1 MDKNINKQNVYIS
14 EEENTLNWIE
24 IQSSFKKSFGN
35 EIYNSWLQKISLVKE
50 YNDYLILGVPTRF
63 FRDWIVSRYLDKILE
78 QVKSFKLSLN
88 RIEFKI
94 IEENKQNQELIKI
107 DQLNKVTEIKDSI
120 LNYNRLNP
128 NLSFES
134 FIKGKSNEIALS
146 YSKKV
151 CDYVSRYNPLYICGG
166 VGLGKTHLLNAIG
179 LETQKDNNVMFI
191 SAERFM
197 YHFIKSIKKNDMVN
211 FKDFFRKSSV
221 FIIDD
226 IQFISGK
233 ESLQE
238 EFFHTFNSLIEK
250 GSQIIISSDRPPMKL
265 DRVQERIKSRLSGGL
280 VVDIEAPDLDLKI
293 KILKKKIEE
302 IQNQFKEN
310 IDLSDEVINYIAS
323 ESKTNIREL
332 IGVLNRV
339 IAFSRVHN
347 KVLTTVDCKNILK
360 DVFSQ
365 IRVIT
370 VDKIQNIVSNY
381 FNIALS
387 DMLSQRRSRP
397 LARPRQ
403 IAMYLA
409 KKMTSRSLPEIGRR
423 FANRDHT
430 TVIHAVK
437 TITRLS
443 DQDDEMKKILIK
455 LKVFCWNS
463 EEMQFIV
470 KRDILLK
477 SLNFVQGVVEKKN
490 TLPILSNVLL
500 QLKEKKLTIVA
511 TDLDIVFHDEIE
523 DVKVLKEGS
532 TTTSAAILY
541 DILRKISSNSELNFD
556 LKNENKLSLKE

>member
-1 MDKNINKQNVYIS
+1 MENNITTKQNTFVS
-14 EEENTLNWIE
+14 EEEKVIKWE
-24 IQSSFKKSFGN
+24 DVQEAFKKNFGS

-78 QVKSFKLSLN
+78 QVKSIKLSLN

-94 IEENKQNQELIKI
+94 IEENKQNQEFIKI
-107 DQLNKVTEIKDSI
+107 DELNKVTEIKDSI

-128 NLSFES
+128 NLSFSS
-134 FIKGKSNEIALS
+134 FIQGKSNDIALS

-151 CDYVSRYNPLYICGG
+151 CEHISRYNPLYICGG

-179 LETQKDNNVMFI
+179 LELQSENNVMFI

-238 EFFHTFNSLIEK
+238 EFFHTFNSLMDK
-250 GSQIIISSDRPPMKL
+250 GSQIIISSDRAPMKL
-265 DRVQERIKSRLSGGL
+265 DRVQDRIKSRLAGGL
-280 VVDIEAPDLDLKI
+280 VVDIETPDLELKI
-293 KILKKKIEE
+293 KIIKNKIAD

-310 IDLSDEVINYIAS
+310 INLSEEVITFIAS

-347 KVLTTVDCKNILK
+347 KNLTIVDCKNILK
-360 DVFSQ
+360 DVFNQ

-387 DMLSQRRSRP
+387 EMLSQRRSRP

-403 IAMYLA
+403 IAMFLA
-409 KKMTSRSLPEIGRR
+409 KKMTTRSLPEIGRR

-443 DQDDEMKKILIK
+443 EQDDEMKKNISQI
-455 LKVFCWNS
+455 
-463 EEMQFIV
+463 
-470 KRDILLK
+470 K
-477 SLNFVQGVVEKKN
+477 SL
-490 TLPILSNVLL
+490 LL
-500 QLKEKKLTIVA
+500 EQ
-511 TDLDIVFHDEIE
+511 
-523 DVKVLKEGS
+523 
-532 TTTSAAILY
+532 
-541 DILRKISSNSELNFD
+541 
-556 LKNENKLSLKE
+556 

>member
-1 MDKNINKQNVYIS
+1 MDKYNIKKQNVYIS
-14 EEENTLNWIE
+14 EEEKTLVWSE
-24 IQSSFKKSFGN
+24 IQSAFKKTFGS
-35 EIYNSWLQKISLVKE
+35 EIYNSWLEKISLVKE
-50 YNDYLILGVPTRF
+50 YNDYLILSVPTRF

-94 IEENKQNQELIKI
+94 VEEAKNNADLLNRTNEI
-107 DQLNKVTEIKDSI
+107 NKVTEIKDSI

-128 NLSFES
+128 NLNFEN
-134 FIKGKSNEIALS
+134 FVQGKSNDIALS

-151 CDYVSRYNPLYICGG
+151 CEHLSRYNPLYVCGG

-179 LETQKDNNVMFI
+179 LELQSENNVMFI

-226 IQFISGK
+226 IQFIRGK

-238 EFFHTFNSLIEK
+238 EFFHTFNSLIDK
-250 GSQIIISSDRPPMKL
+250 GSQIIISADRTPMKL
-265 DRVQERIKSRLSGGL
+265 DRVQERIKSRLAGGL
-280 VVDIEAPDLDLKI
+280 VVDIDIPDLELKV
-293 KILKKKIEE
+293 KIIKKKIIEM
-302 IQNQFKEN
+302 QSQFKEN
-310 IDLSDEVINYIAS
+310 INLSDDVITYIAN

-332 IGVLNRV
+332 IGILNRV
-339 IAFSRVHN
+339 VAFSRVHN
-347 KVLTTVDCKNILK
+347 KDLTVNDCKNILK
-360 DVFSQ
+360 DIFTQ

-381 FNIALS
+381 FNIQLS
-387 DMLSQRRSRP
+387 EMLSQRRSRP

-409 KKMTSRSLPEIGRR
+409 KKMTTRSLPEIGRR

-443 DQDDEMKKILIK
+443 EQDDEMKKNINQI
-455 LKVFCWNS
+455 
-463 EEMQFIV
+463 
-470 KRDILLK
+470 K
-477 SLNFVQGVVEKKN
+477 SL
-490 TLPILSNVLL
+490 L
-500 QLKEKKLTIVA
+500 QE
-511 TDLDIVFHDEIE
+511 
-523 DVKVLKEGS
+523 
-532 TTTSAAILY
+532 
-541 DILRKISSNSELNFD
+541 
-556 LKNENKLSLKE
+556 

>member
-1 MDKNINKQNVYIS
+1 MDKNIQKNNVYIS
-14 EEENTLNWIE
+14 EEEKTLNWEE
-24 IQSSFKKSFGN
+24 IQNSFKKTFGN

-50 YNDYLILGVPTRF
+50 FNDYLILGVPTRF

-78 QVKSFKLSLN
+78 QVKGFKLSLT

-107 DQLNKVTEIKDSI
+107 NELSKVAEIKDSI

-128 NLSFES
+128 NLNFSS
-134 FIKGKSNEIALS
+134 FIRGNSNDIALS

-151 CDYVSRYNPLYICGG
+151 CEQLSRYNPLYICGG

-179 LETQKDNNVMFI
+179 LELQQDNNVMYI

-226 IQFISGK
+226 IQFIGGK

-238 EFFHTFNSLIEK
+238 EFFHTFNSLMDK
-250 GSQIIISSDRPPMKL
+250 GSQIIISSDRSPMKL
-265 DRVQERIKSRLSGGL
+265 VKVQERIKSRLAGGL
-280 VVDIEAPDLDLKI
+280 VVDIDPPDFELKI
-293 KILKKKIEE
+293 MIIKKKIEE
-302 IQNQFKEN
+302 MQNQFKEN
-310 IDLSDEVINYIAS
+310 IDLSEEVINYIAS

-339 IAFSRVHN
+339 VAFSRVHN
-347 KVLTTVDCKNILK
+347 KKLNVTDCKNILK
-360 DVFSQ
+360 DVFNQ

-370 VDKIQNIVSNY
+370 VDKIQNVVSNF

-443 DQDDEMKKILIK
+443 EQDEEMKKNINQIK
-455 LKVFCWNS
+455 N
-463 EEMQFIV
+463 
-470 KRDILLK
+470 LL
-477 SLNFVQGVVEKKN
+477 LEQ
-490 TLPILSNVLL
+490 
-500 QLKEKKLTIVA
+500 
-511 TDLDIVFHDEIE
+511 
-523 DVKVLKEGS
+523 
-532 TTTSAAILY
+532 
-541 DILRKISSNSELNFD
+541 
-556 LKNENKLSLKE
+556 

>member
-1 MDKNINKQNVYIS
+1 M
-14 EEENTLNWIE
+14 
-24 IQSSFKKSFGN
+24 
-35 EIYNSWLQKISLVKE
+35 
-50 YNDYLILGVPTRF
+50 ILGVPTRF

-78 QVKSFKLSLN
+78 QVRTFKLSLN

-94 IEENKQNQELIKI
+94 IEENKQNQELAKI
-107 DQLNKVTEIKDSI
+107 NELSKVTEIKDSI

-128 NLSFES
+128 HLNFDN
-134 FIKGKSNEIALS
+134 FVQGKSNDIALS

-151 CDYVSRYNPLYICGG
+151 CEHLSRYNPLYLCGG

-179 LETQKDNNVMFI
+179 IQLQNENNVMFI

-238 EFFHTFNSLIEK
+238 EFFHTFDSLMSK
-250 GSQIIISSDRPPMKL
+250 GSQIIISSDRHPMKL
-265 DRVQERIKSRLSGGL
+265 ERVQDRIKSRLAGGL
-280 VVDIEAPDLDLKI
+280 VVDIDTPDFDLKV
-293 KILKKKIEE
+293 KIIMKKIEE

-310 IDLSDEVINYIAS
+310 INLEQEVVNCIAK

-347 KVLTTVDCKNILK
+347 KSLSINDCKNILK
-360 DVFSQ
+360 DVLNQ
-365 IRVIT
+365 TKIIT
-370 VDKIQNIVSNY
+370 VDKIQNTVSNF
-381 FNIALS
+381 FNISLS
-387 DMLSQRRSRP
+387 EMLSQRRSRP

-403 IAMYLA
+403 IAMYLS
-409 KKMTSRSLPEIGRR
+409 KKMTTRSLPEIGRR

-443 DQDDEMKKILIK
+443 EQDDEMKKNINQIK
-455 LKVFCWNS
+455 
-463 EEMQFIV
+463 
-470 KRDILLK
+470 ILL
-477 SLNFVQGVVEKKN
+477 LEQ
-490 TLPILSNVLL
+490 
-500 QLKEKKLTIVA
+500 
-511 TDLDIVFHDEIE
+511 
-523 DVKVLKEGS
+523 
-532 TTTSAAILY
+532 
-541 DILRKISSNSELNFD
+541 
-556 LKNENKLSLKE
+556 

>member
-1 MDKNINKQNVYIS
+1 MENNITKRQNAFTS
-14 EEENTLNWIE
+14 EEEKTLNWEE
-24 IQSSFKKSFGN
+24 IQATFKKTFGT
-35 EIYNSWLQKISLVKE
+35 EVYNSWLQKISLVKE

-94 IEENKQNQELIKI
+94 IEDSKQNQEYLKI
-107 DQLNKVTEIKDSI
+107 NELNKVTEIKDSI

-128 NLSFES
+128 NLNFDS
-134 FIKGKSNEIALS
+134 FIEGKSNDIALS

-151 CDYVSRYNPLYICGG
+151 CEHIARYNPLYICGG

-179 LETQKDNNVMFI
+179 LKLHDNNNVMFI

-226 IQFISGK
+226 IQFLSGK

-238 EFFHTFNSLIEK
+238 EFFHTFNSLIDK
-250 GSQIIISSDRPPMKL
+250 SSQIIISADRSPMKL
-265 DRVQERIKSRLSGGL
+265 DRVQDRIKSRLAGGL
-280 VVDIEAPDLDLKI
+280 VVDIDLPDLELKV
-293 KILKKKIEE
+293 KIIKKKIEE

-310 IDLSDEVINYIAS
+310 IKLSEDVINYIAI

-347 KVLTTVDCKNILK
+347 KELTINDCKNILR

-370 VDKIQNIVSNY
+370 VDKIQNVVSNY

-387 DMLSQRRSRP
+387 EMLSQRRSRP

-409 KKMTSRSLPEIGRR
+409 KKMTTRSLPEIGRR

-443 DQDDEMKKILIK
+443 EQDDEMKKNINQI
-455 LKVFCWNS
+455 
-463 EEMQFIV
+463 
-470 KRDILLK
+470 K
-477 SLNFVQGVVEKKN
+477 SL
-490 TLPILSNVLL
+490 LL
-500 QLKEKKLTIVA
+500 E
-511 TDLDIVFHDEIE
+511 H
-523 DVKVLKEGS
+523 
-532 TTTSAAILY
+532 
-541 DILRKISSNSELNFD
+541 
-556 LKNENKLSLKE
+556 

>member
-1 MDKNINKQNVYIS
+1 MEKNNIKKQNIYTS
-14 EEENTLNWIE
+14 EEEKTLNWDE
-24 IQSSFKKSFGN
+24 VQESFKKTFGN
-35 EIYNSWLQKISLVKE
+35 EIYNSWLQKLSLIKE
-50 YNDYLILGVPTRF
+50 FNDYLILGVPTRF

-78 QVKSFKLSLN
+78 QVKGFKLSLN

-94 IEENKQNQELIKI
+94 IEESKQSPELISI
-107 DQLNKVTEIKDSI
+107 NELNKVTEIKDSI

-128 NLSFES
+128 NLNFQN
-134 FIKGKSNEIALS
+134 FIQGRSNEIALS

-151 CDYVSRYNPLYICGG
+151 CEHLSRYNPLYLCGG

-179 LETQKDNNVMFI
+179 LELQTENNVMFI

-238 EFFHTFNSLIEK
+238 EFFHTFNSLMDK
-250 GSQIIISSDRPPMKL
+250 GSQIIISSDRSPMKL
-265 DRVQERIKSRLSGGL
+265 DRIQERIKSRLAGGL
-280 VVDIEAPDLDLKI
+280 VVDIEVPDIDLKI
-293 KILKKKIEE
+293 GIIKKKIQE
-302 IQNQFKEN
+302 IQNEFKEN
-310 IDLSDEVINYIAS
+310 IDLSEEVINYIAT

-339 IAFSRVHN
+339 IAFGRVHN
-347 KVLTTVDCKNILK
+347 KSLTIGDCKNILR

-381 FNIALS
+381 FNIGLA

-443 DQDDEMKKILIK
+443 EQDDEMKKNISQI
-455 LKVFCWNS
+455 
-463 EEMQFIV
+463 
-470 KRDILLK
+470 K
-477 SLNFVQGVVEKKN
+477 SL
-490 TLPILSNVLL
+490 LL
-500 QLKEKKLTIVA
+500 EQ
-511 TDLDIVFHDEIE
+511 
-523 DVKVLKEGS
+523 
-532 TTTSAAILY
+532 
-541 DILRKISSNSELNFD
+541 
-556 LKNENKLSLKE
+556 

>member
-1 MDKNINKQNVYIS
+1 MDKNNIKKQNVYIS
-14 EEENTLNWIE
+14 EEEKTLNWEE
-24 IQSSFKKSFGN
+24 IQSSFKKTFGS
-35 EIYNSWLQKISLVKE
+35 EIYSSWLQKISLVKE

-78 QVKSFKLSLN
+78 LVKSFKLSLN

-94 IEENKQNQELIKI
+94 VDDNQNNPDLIKI
-107 DQLNKVTEIKDSI
+107 DEINKVTEIKDSI
-120 LNYNRLNP
+120 LNYNRLNN
-128 NLSFES
+128 NLSFNN
-134 FIKGKSNEIALS
+134 FIKGKSNDIALS

-151 CDYVSRYNPLYICGG
+151 CEHLSRYNPLYVCGG

-179 LETQKDNNVMFI
+179 LELQNENNVMFI

-226 IQFISGK
+226 IQFIRGK

-238 EFFHTFNSLIEK
+238 EFFHTFNSLMDK
-250 GSQIIISSDRPPMKL
+250 GSQIIISADRNPMKL
-265 DRVQERIKSRLSGGL
+265 DRVQERIKSRLAGGL
-280 VVDIEAPDLDLKI
+280 VVDIETPDLELKI
-293 KILKKKIEE
+293 NIIKKKIIE

-310 IDLSDEVINYIAS
+310 IDLSDEVINYIAN

-347 KVLTTVDCKNILK
+347 KNLSVNDCKNILK

-365 IRVIT
+365 IKVIT
-370 VDKIQNIVSNY
+370 VDKIQNVVSNY
-381 FNIALS
+381 FNIPLS

-403 IAMYLA
+403 LAMYLA
-409 KKMTSRSLPEIGRR
+409 KKMTTRSLPEIGRR

-443 DQDDEMKKILIK
+443 EQDDEMKKNINQI
-455 LKVFCWNS
+455 
-463 EEMQFIV
+463 
-470 KRDILLK
+470 K
-477 SLNFVQGVVEKKN
+477 SL
-490 TLPILSNVLL
+490 LL
-500 QLKEKKLTIVA
+500 DQ
-511 TDLDIVFHDEIE
+511 
-523 DVKVLKEGS
+523 
-532 TTTSAAILY
+532 
-541 DILRKISSNSELNFD
+541 
-556 LKNENKLSLKE
+556 

>member
-1 MDKNINKQNVYIS
+1 MENNKIKKHSVYIS
-14 EEENTLNWIE
+14 EEEKTLNWNE
-24 IQSSFKKSFGN
+24 IQDSFKKTFGT

-50 YNDYLILGVPTRF
+50 YNDYLVLSVPTRF

-78 QVKSFKLSLN
+78 QVKNSKLSLN

-94 IEENKQNQELIKI
+94 IEENKQAQEFEKI
-107 DQLNKVTEIKDSI
+107 DELNKVTEIKDSI
-120 LNYNRLNP
+120 LNYNRLNS
-128 NLSFES
+128 NLNFDS
-134 FIKGKSNEIALS
+134 FIQGKSNDIALS

-151 CDYVSRYNPLYICGG
+151 CEHISRYNPLYICGG

-179 LETQKDNNVMFI
+179 LELQNDNNVMFI

-238 EFFHTFNSLIEK
+238 EFFHTFNSLIDK
-250 GSQIIISSDRPPMKL
+250 SSQIVISADRAPMKL
-265 DRVQERIKSRLSGGL
+265 DRVQDRIKSRLAGGL
-280 VVDIEAPDLDLKI
+280 VVDIDLPDLELKI
-293 KILKKKIEE
+293 KIIKKKIEE
-302 IQNQFKEN
+302 IQSQFKEN
-310 IDLSDEVINYIAS
+310 INLSDEVINYIAS

-347 KVLTTVDCKNILK
+347 KILTISDCKNILK
-360 DVFSQ
+360 DVFNQ

-370 VDKIQNIVSNY
+370 VDKIQNVVSNY

-387 DMLSQRRSRP
+387 EMLSQRRSRP

-409 KKMTSRSLPEIGRR
+409 KKLTTRSLPEIGRR

-443 DQDDEMKKILIK
+443 EQDDEMKKNISQI
-455 LKVFCWNS
+455 
-463 EEMQFIV
+463 
-470 KRDILLK
+470 K
-477 SLNFVQGVVEKKN
+477 SL
-490 TLPILSNVLL
+490 LL
-500 QLKEKKLTIVA
+500 EQ
-511 TDLDIVFHDEIE
+511 
-523 DVKVLKEGS
+523 
-532 TTTSAAILY
+532 
-541 DILRKISSNSELNFD
+541 
-556 LKNENKLSLKE
+556 

>member
-1 MDKNINKQNVYIS
+1 MDKNNIKKQNVYVS
-14 EEENTLNWIE
+14 EEEKTLHWQD
-24 IQSSFKKSFGN
+24 IQEAFKKTFGQ
-35 EIYNSWLQKISLVKE
+35 EIYSSWLVKISLVKE

-94 IEENKQNQELIKI
+94 VEENKNNPDLIKI
-107 DQLNKVTEIKDSI
+107 DELNKVTEIKDSI
-120 LNYNRLNP
+120 LNYNRLNN
-128 NLSFES
+128 NLNFSN
-134 FIKGKSNEIALS
+134 FIQGKSNDIALS
-146 YSKKV
+146 YSKRV
-151 CDYVSRYNPLYICGG
+151 CEEISRYNPLYICGG

-179 LETQKDNNVMFI
+179 LELQSENNVMFI

-226 IQFISGK
+226 IQFIRGK

-250 GSQIIISSDRPPMKL
+250 GSQIVISADRAPMKL
-265 DRVQERIKSRLSGGL
+265 DRAQERIKSRLAGGL
-280 VVDIEAPDLDLKI
+280 VVDIDVPDNELKI
-293 KILKKKIEE
+293 KIIKSKILEV
-302 IQNQFKEN
+302 QSQFKEN
-310 IDLSDEVINYIAS
+310 INLSDEVVNFIAN

-332 IGVLNRV
+332 IGILNRV
-339 IAFSRVHN
+339 VAFSRVHN
-347 KVLTTVDCKNILK
+347 KILTISDCKNILK

-365 IRVIT
+365 IKVIT
-370 VDKIQNIVSNY
+370 VDKIQNTVSNY
-381 FNIALS
+381 FNIPLS

-403 IAMYLA
+403 IAMFLA
-409 KKMTSRSLPEIGRR
+409 KKMTTRSLPEIGRR

-443 DQDDEMKKILIK
+443 EQDDEMKKNINQI
-455 LKVFCWNS
+455 
-463 EEMQFIV
+463 
-470 KRDILLK
+470 K
-477 SLNFVQGVVEKKN
+477 SL
-490 TLPILSNVLL
+490 LL
-500 QLKEKKLTIVA
+500 EQ
-511 TDLDIVFHDEIE
+511 
-523 DVKVLKEGS
+523 
-532 TTTSAAILY
+532 
-541 DILRKISSNSELNFD
+541 
-556 LKNENKLSLKE
+556 

>member
-1 MDKNINKQNVYIS
+1 MEKNNFKKNNIYVS
-14 EEENTLNWIE
+14 EEEKTLNWDE
-24 IQSSFKKSFGN
+24 IQYAFKKTFGN
-35 EIYNSWLQKISLVKE
+35 EVYESWLQKISLVKE
-50 YNDYLILGVPTRF
+50 FNDYLILGVPTRF

-78 QVKSFKLSLN
+78 QVRTFKLSLN

-94 IEENKQNQELIKI
+94 IEENKQNQELAKI
-107 DQLNKVTEIKDSI
+107 NELSKVTEIKDSI

-128 NLSFES
+128 NLNFDN
-134 FIKGKSNEIALS
+134 FVQGKSNDIALS

-151 CDYVSRYNPLYICGG
+151 CEHLSRYNPLYLCGG

-179 LETQKDNNVMFI
+179 IQLQNENNVMFI

-238 EFFHTFNSLIEK
+238 EFFHTFDSLMSK
-250 GSQIIISSDRPPMKL
+250 GSQIIISSDRHPMKL
-265 DRVQERIKSRLSGGL
+265 DRVQDRIKSRLAGGL
-280 VVDIEAPDLDLKI
+280 VVDIDTPDFDLKV
-293 KILKKKIEE
+293 KIIMKKIEE

-310 IDLSDEVINYIAS
+310 INLEQEVVNYIAN

-347 KVLTTVDCKNILK
+347 KSLSINDCKNILK
-360 DVFSQ
+360 DVLNQ
-365 IRVIT
+365 TKIIT
-370 VDKIQNIVSNY
+370 VDKIQNTVSNF
-381 FNIALS
+381 FNISLS
-387 DMLSQRRSRP
+387 EMLSQRRSRP

-403 IAMYLA
+403 IAMYLS
-409 KKMTSRSLPEIGRR
+409 KKMTTRSLPEIGRR

-443 DQDDEMKKILIK
+443 EQDDEMKKNINQIK
-455 LKVFCWNS
+455 
-463 EEMQFIV
+463 
-470 KRDILLK
+470 ILL
-477 SLNFVQGVVEKKN
+477 LEQ
-490 TLPILSNVLL
+490 
-500 QLKEKKLTIVA
+500 
-511 TDLDIVFHDEIE
+511 
-523 DVKVLKEGS
+523 
-532 TTTSAAILY
+532 
-541 DILRKISSNSELNFD
+541 
-556 LKNENKLSLKE
+556 

>member
-1 MDKNINKQNVYIS
+1 MDKNNNKKLNVYIS
-14 EEENTLNWIE
+14 EEEKTLNWE
-24 IQSSFKKSFGN
+24 DIQNSFKKTFGN
-35 EIYNSWLQKISLVKE
+35 EIYTSWLQKISLIKE

-94 IEENKQNQELIKI
+94 IEENRNTQELTKI
-107 DQLNKVTEIKDSI
+107 EELSKITEIKDSI

-128 NLSFES
+128 NLSFDN
-134 FIKGKSNEIALS
+134 FILGKSNEVALS
-146 YSKKV
+146 YSKRV
-151 CDYVSRYNPLYICGG
+151 CEHLSRYNPLYICGG

-179 LETQKDNNVMFI
+179 LNLQSENNVMFI

-226 IQFISGK
+226 IQFIRGK

-238 EFFHTFNSLIEK
+238 EFFHTFNSLMDK
-250 GSQIIISSDRPPMKL
+250 GSQIIISADRTPMKL
-265 DRVQERIKSRLSGGL
+265 DRVQERIKSRLAGGL
-280 VVDIEAPDLDLKI
+280 VVDIEVPDLELKT
-293 KILKKKIEE
+293 KIIKKKILE

-310 IDLSDEVINYIAS
+310 INLSDNVIEYIAN

-332 IGVLNRV
+332 IGILNRV

-347 KVLTTVDCKNILK
+347 KILTTADCKNILK

-381 FNIALS
+381 FNIPLN

-409 KKMTSRSLPEIGRR
+409 KKMTTRSLPEIGRR

-437 TITRLS
+437 TITRLIE
-443 DQDDEMKKILIK
+443 QDDEMKKNI
-455 LKVFCWNS
+455 
-463 EEMQFIV
+463 
-470 KRDILLK
+470 
-477 SLNFVQGVVEKKN
+477 G
-490 TLPILSNVLL
+490 
-500 QLKEKKLTIVA
+500 QLKNL
-511 TDLDIVFHDEIE
+511 L
-523 DVKVLKEGS
+523 L
-532 TTTSAAILY
+532 
-541 DILRKISSNSELNFD
+541 
-556 LKNENKLSLKE
+556 ENQN

>member
-1 MDKNINKQNVYIS
+1 MEKNKINNHNVYIS
-14 EEENTLNWIE
+14 EEEKTLNWEE
-24 IQSSFKKSFGN
+24 IQSAFKKVFGN
-35 EIYNSWLQKISLVKE
+35 EIYNSWLQKITLVKE

-94 IEENKQNQELIKI
+94 IEENKQNQEFIKI
-107 DQLNKVTEIKDSI
+107 DELNKVTEIKDSI

-128 NLSFES
+128 NLSFDN
-134 FIKGKSNEIALS
+134 FIQGKSNDIALS

-151 CDYVSRYNPLYICGG
+151 CEHIARYNPLYICGG
-166 VGLGKTHLLNAIG
+166 VGLGKTHLLNAIV
-179 LETQKDNNVMFI
+179 LKLQNNNNVMFI

-226 IQFISGK
+226 IQFVSGK

-238 EFFHTFNSLIEK
+238 EFFHTFNNLIEK
-250 GSQIIISSDRPPMKL
+250 GSQIIISADRPPMKL
-265 DRVQERIKSRLSGGL
+265 DRIQERIKSRLAGGL

-293 KILKKKIEE
+293 QILKKKIEE
-302 IQNQFKEN
+302 IENQFKESIN
-310 IDLSDEVINYIAS
+310 LSDEVINFIAT
-323 ESKTNIREL
+323 ECKTNIREL

-347 KVLTTVDCKNILK
+347 KTPLSISDCKSILK
-360 DVFSQ
+360 DVFNQ
-365 IRVIT
+365 IKIIT
-370 VDKIQNIVSNY
+370 VDKIQNVVSNY

-387 DMLSQRRSRP
+387 EMLSQRRSRP

-403 IAMYLA
+403 IAMYLS

-443 DQDDEMKKILIK
+443 EQDDEMKKNLSQI
-455 LKVFCWNS
+455 
-463 EEMQFIV
+463 
-470 KRDILLK
+470 K
-477 SLNFVQGVVEKKN
+477 SL
-490 TLPILSNVLL
+490 LL
-500 QLKEKKLTIVA
+500 EQ
-511 TDLDIVFHDEIE
+511 
-523 DVKVLKEGS
+523 
-532 TTTSAAILY
+532 
-541 DILRKISSNSELNFD
+541 
-556 LKNENKLSLKE
+556 

>member
-1 MDKNINKQNVYIS
+1 MENNNTKKQSAYIS
-14 EEENTLNWIE
+14 EEEKILNWDE
-24 IQSSFKKSFGN
+24 IQNSFKKTFGS
-35 EIYNSWLQKISLVKE
+35 EVYNSWLQKISLIKE

-94 IEENKQNQELIKI
+94 IEENKQNQVFIKI
-107 DQLNKVTEIKDSI
+107 DELNKVTEIKDSI

-128 NLSFES
+128 NLNFDS
-134 FIKGKSNEIALS
+134 FIQGNSNDIALS

-151 CDYVSRYNPLYICGG
+151 CDHISRYNPLYICGG

-179 LETQKDNNVMFI
+179 LQLQNDNNVMYI

-238 EFFHTFNSLIEK
+238 EFFHTFNSLMDK
-250 GSQIIISSDRPPMKL
+250 GSQIIISADRAPMKL
-265 DRVQERIKSRLSGGL
+265 DRVQDRIKSRLAGGL
-280 VVDIEAPDLDLKI
+280 LVDIDVPDLELKI
-293 KILKKKIEE
+293 KIINKKIDE
-302 IQNQFKEN
+302 IQTQFKEN
-310 IDLSDEVINYIAS
+310 INLSDEVINYIAS

-347 KVLTTVDCKNILK
+347 KILTISDCKNILK
-360 DVFSQ
+360 DVFNQ

-370 VDKIQNIVSNY
+370 VDKIQNVVSNY
-381 FNIALS
+381 FNIALGE
-387 DMLSQRRSRP
+387 MLSQRRSRP

-409 KKMTSRSLPEIGRR
+409 KKMTTRSLPEIGRR

-443 DQDDEMKKILIK
+443 EQDDEMKKNII
-455 LKVFCWNS
+455 
-463 EEMQFIV
+463 QI
-470 KRDILLK
+470 K
-477 SLNFVQGVVEKKN
+477 SL
-490 TLPILSNVLL
+490 LL
-500 QLKEKKLTIVA
+500 EQ
-511 TDLDIVFHDEIE
+511 
-523 DVKVLKEGS
+523 
-532 TTTSAAILY
+532 
-541 DILRKISSNSELNFD
+541 
-556 LKNENKLSLKE
+556 

>member
-1 MDKNINKQNVYIS
+1 MDKKNIKTKQIFIS
-14 EEENTLNWIE
+14 EEEKILNWE
-24 IQSSFKKSFGN
+24 LVQEDFKKTFGN
-35 EIYNSWLQKISLVKE
+35 EIYNSWLQKLTLVKE

-63 FRDWIVSRYLDKILE
+63 FRDWIVSRYLDKILA
-78 QVKSFKLSLN
+78 QVKNFKLSLN

-94 IEENKQNQELIKI
+94 IEESKQSQELAKI
-107 DQLNKVTEIKDSI
+107 NELNKVTEIKDSI

-128 NLSFES
+128 NLSFDT
-134 FIKGKSNEIALS
+134 FIRGKSNDIALS

-151 CDYVSRYNPLYICGG
+151 CEHIARYNPLYICGG

-179 LETQKDNNVMFI
+179 IELQGENNVMFI

-238 EFFHTFNSLIEK
+238 EFFHTFNSLMDK
-250 GSQIIISSDRPPMKL
+250 GSQIIISSDRAPMKL
-265 DRVQERIKSRLSGGL
+265 DRIQDRIKSRLAGGL
-280 VVDIEAPDLDLKI
+280 VVDIDLPDLELKE
-293 KILKKKIEE
+293 KIIKKKIEE

-310 IDLSDEVINYIAS
+310 INISDEVINFVAQ

-332 IGVLNRV
+332 IGVLNRL
-339 IAFSRVHN
+339 IAFSRVNN
-347 KVLTTVDCKNILK
+347 KILTINDCKNILK
-360 DVFSQ
+360 DVFNQSK
-365 IRVIT
+365 VIT
-370 VDKIQNIVSNY
+370 VDKIQNVVSNF

-387 DMLSQRRSRP
+387 EMLSQRRSRP

-403 IAMYLA
+403 VAMYLA

-443 DQDDEMKKILIK
+443 EQDDEMKKNISHI
-455 LKVFCWNS
+455 
-463 EEMQFIV
+463 
-470 KRDILLK
+470 K
-477 SLNFVQGVVEKKN
+477 SL
-490 TLPILSNVLL
+490 LL
-500 QLKEKKLTIVA
+500 EQ
-511 TDLDIVFHDEIE
+511 
-523 DVKVLKEGS
+523 
-532 TTTSAAILY
+532 
-541 DILRKISSNSELNFD
+541 
-556 LKNENKLSLKE
+556 

>member
-1 MDKNINKQNVYIS
+1 MEKNKTKAHSVYVS
-14 EEENTLNWIE
+14 EEEKTLNWEE
-24 IQSSFKKSFGN
+24 IQSSFQKTFGS
-35 EIYNSWLQKISLVKE
+35 EIYNSWLQKLTLIKE
-50 YNDYLILGVPTRF
+50 FNDYLILGVPTRF

-94 IEENKQNQELIKI
+94 IEENKQNQEIIKYNE
-107 DQLNKVTEIKDSI
+107 LNKVTEIQDSI

-128 NLSFES
+128 KLNFDS
-134 FIKGKSNEIALS
+134 FIQGKSNDIALS

-151 CDYVSRYNPLYICGG
+151 CEDISRYNPLYLCGG

-179 LETQKDNNVMFI
+179 LELQDNNNVMFI

-233 ESLQE
+233 DSLQE
-238 EFFHTFNSLIEK
+238 EFFHTFNSLMDK
-250 GSQIIISSDRPPMKL
+250 GSQIIISSDRSPMKL
-265 DRVQERIKSRLSGGL
+265 DRVQDRIKSRLAGGL
-280 VVDIEAPDLDLKI
+280 VVDIETPDLELKI
-293 KILKKKIEE
+293 KIIRKKLEE

-310 IDLSDEVINYIAS
+310 IQLSDEVINYVAN

-332 IGVLNRV
+332 IGILNRV
-339 IAFSRVHN
+339 VAFSRVNN
-347 KVLTTVDCKNILK
+347 KELSINDCKNILK

-370 VDKIQNIVSNY
+370 VDKIQNVVSNY
-381 FNIALS
+381 FNIGLS
-387 DMLSQRRSRP
+387 EMLSQRRSRP

-403 IAMYLA
+403 VAMYLA

-443 DQDDEMKKILIK
+443 EQDDEMKKNLNQIK
-455 LKVFCWNS
+455 S
-463 EEMQFIV
+463 
-470 KRDILLK
+470 ILLD
-477 SLNFVQGVVEKKN
+477 Q
-490 TLPILSNVLL
+490 
-500 QLKEKKLTIVA
+500 
-511 TDLDIVFHDEIE
+511 
-523 DVKVLKEGS
+523 
-532 TTTSAAILY
+532 
-541 DILRKISSNSELNFD
+541 
-556 LKNENKLSLKE
+556 